1 MSFLYPAFLIGAVAI
16 ALPIVLHFLK
26 RDEAPSVPFS
36 AVRLLRRSPVDR
48 APRRRLRDML
58 LLAARIA
65 ALLLLAGAF
74 ARPYVQGAAP
84 SPLHLIA
91 IDRSYSMGG
100 EARFSRARDL
110 AREAI
115 DAAPAGARVAVV
127 AFDERVET
135 IAEPGTA
142 AAARASLA
150 QVTPGYGTTQYRAV
164 LDAIRELAGGASGT
178 LVVVTDLQQSGW
190 DAENRP
196 VMPAEWTVA
205 VKDIGP
211 VPANVAILAVASS
224 QDRLVATLRNA
235 SQEPRQGRVRAI
247 VDAKEVSGTAY
258 ALAGFETRDVP
269 LPWSMP
275 AASAV
280 TVAIDDPGGLVPDNE
295 RYVVLGAGRI
305 PKALVLAS
313 GDRPGLYVSRA
324 LQTSAG
330 EEGAIEAEVVA
341 GARVSTM
348 TVDELSG
355 YAVIAL
361 LSTRGLDHK
370 GREMLATQ
378 VREGAGLLVTASPDV
393 EIDVLRAMADW
404 QPRLEIVL
412 QPDQVLTLTATDPRH
427 PIFRPFGALAATL
440 GQVRFERSWRVAPD
454 GWSVIAR
461 FSNGSAALV
470 ERTLGRGR
478 VVLLASDLERRWNDL
493 PLHPGFVPL
502 ALETIR
508 YASGGRAPIREYR
521 AGHAPDRQE
530 QAPGLYGAAGRVMAV
545 NVDAKEGVSPRMS
558 SEAFVK
564 MVQQSSSPP
573 PGTNTAARAQ
583 QTEARQSY
591 WQYGLLVMIAALVA
605 ESVVGRW

>member
-1 MSFLYPAFLIGAVAI
+1 MSFLYPAFLLGAVAI

-26 RDEAPSVPFS
+26 RHEAPSVPFS
-36 AVRLLRRSPVDR
+36 AVRLLQRSPVDTS
-48 APRRRLRDML
+48 PRRRLRDLL

-65 ALLLLAGAF
+65 ALVLLAAAF

-84 SPLHLIA
+84 SPLHLVA

-100 EARFSRARDL
+100 EARFSRARDV

-115 DAAPAGARVAVV
+115 DAAPVGSRVAVV

-142 AAARASLA
+142 AAARASVA
-150 QVTPGYGTTQYRAV
+150 RVTPGFATTHYRVV
-164 LDAIRELAGGASGT
+164 LDAVRDLAGGASGT

-190 DAENRP
+190 DDDSRP
-196 VMPAEWTVA
+196 AMPAEWTVD

-211 VPANVAILAVASS
+211 VSSNVAIMAVGSNP
-224 QDRLVATLRNA
+224 DRLVATLRNA
-235 SQEPRQGRVRAI
+235 GQESRRGRVRAV
-247 VDAKEVSGTAY
+247 VDGTEVSATAY
-258 ALAGFETRDVP
+258 ALTGFETREVA
-269 LPWSMP
+269 LPWS
-275 AASAV
+275 ASTASGV
-280 TVAIDDPGGLVPDNE
+280 TVSIDDPDGLVPDNE
-295 RYVVLGAGRI
+295 RHVVLGAGRI
-305 PKALVLAS
+305 PKALVVAT

-330 EEGAIEAEVVA
+330 EDRAIEAEVVA

-355 YAVIAL
+355 YATIAL
-361 LSTRGLDHK
+361 LSTRGLDRK
-370 GREMLATQ
+370 GREMLAAQ
-378 VREGAGLLVTASPDV
+378 VRDGVGLLVTASPDV

-404 QPRLEIVL
+404 QPRLEIVP
-412 QPDQVLTLTATDPRH
+412 QADQALTLAATDLRH

-454 GWSVIAR
+454 GWAVIAR
-461 FSNGSAALV
+461 FSNGSAALA
-470 ERTLGRGR
+470 ERVLGRGR
-478 VVLLASDLERRWNDL
+478 VVLFASDLERRWNDL

-508 YASGGRAPIREYR
+508 YASGGRTPIREYM
-521 AGHAPDRQE
+521 AGHAPERSAQN
-530 QAPGLYGAAGRVMAV
+530 PGLYGAGGGVIAV
-545 NVDAKEGVSPRMS
+545 NVDAKEGTSPRMP
-558 SEAFVK
+558 SEAFAK
-564 MVQQSSSPP
+564 MVQQSASPA
-573 PGTNTAARAQ
+573 PGTNAAVRAQ

-605 ESVVGRW
+605 ESFVGRW

>member
-16 ALPIVLHFLK
+16 AVPIVLHFLK
-26 RDEAPSVPFS
+26 REEAPSVPFS
-36 AVRLLRRSPVDR
+36 AVRLLRRSQVDR

-58 LLAARIA
+58 LLAARIT
-65 ALLLLAGAF
+65 ALLLLAAAF

-142 AAARASLA
+142 GAARASLA
-150 QVTPGYGTTQYRAV
+150 RVTPGYGTTQYRAV
-164 LDAIRELAGGASGT
+164 LDAIRELAGSAPGR

-196 VMPAEWTVA
+196 VMPGEWTVA

-211 VPANVAILAVASS
+211 VPSNVAVMAVASS
-224 QDRLVATLRNA
+224 ADRLVATLRNA
-235 SQEPRQGRVRAI
+235 GQAPRQGRVRAI
-247 VDAKEVSGTAY
+247 VGGREVIGTPY
-258 ALAGFETRDVP
+258 ALAGFETRDFP
-269 LPWSMP
+269 LPWST
-275 AASAV
+275 AAAAV
-280 TVAIDDPGGLVPDNE
+280 TVSIDDPGGLVPDNE

-348 TVDELSG
+348 TADELSG

-370 GREMLATQ
+370 GREMLAAQ

-393 EIDVLRAMADW
+393 EIDVLQAMADW
-404 QPRLEIVL
+404 QPRLEIAP
-412 QPDQVLTLTATDPRH
+412 QPDQALTLAATDPRH

-508 YASGGRAPIREYR
+508 YASGGRAPTREYL
-521 AGHAPDRQE
+521 AGHAPDRQA
-530 QAPGLYGAAGRVMAV
+530 QAPGLYGAAGRLIAV
-545 NVDAKEGVSPRMS
+545 NVDAKEGVSPRMPA
-558 SEAFVK
+558 EAFVK
-564 MVQQSSSPP
+564 LVQQQSPSPP
-573 PGTNTAARAQ
+573 PGTNAVARAQ

-591 WQYGLLVMIAALVA
+591 WRYGLLVMIAALVA
-605 ESVVGRW
+605 ESFVGRW